1 MSTESK
7 NSPSID
13 SDSENQSSNAFNA
26 GQAISNSFAR
36 KHAIKKD
43 ELYQSRG
50 NYSRHINDLIRY
62 KNSIPSAIL
71 NAQSGERHFNEKE
84 RHRRNIKWRK
94 KDIKNAEKDMIKK
107 YRNLRHFEKD
117 TQKSGLFPQ
126 MTRITHTP
134 YKGKGT
140 KYMHDEGGMYPLL
153 KKIPKQIGG
162 KKKRKTRRKKR
173 KTHRRKRKTRRRKT
187 HRRKTHRRKRKS
199 RQRKTRK

>member
-7 NSPSID
+7 NSPSVD
-13 SDSENQSSNAFNA
+13 SDSENQPSNAFNA

-62 KNSIPSAIL
+62 KDSIPSAIL
-71 NAQSGERHFNEKE
+71 NAQSGEENFGTKE
-84 RHRRNIKWRK
+84 NHRTHIDSKIRE
-94 KDIKNAEKDMIKK
+94 IKNAEKDMIKK

-126 MTRITHTP
+126 MKRITHTP